1 MGSPANRSSL
11 RRHYRN
17 ARRELPVAAQ
27 RRHSLRIS
35 RHFLRAPL
43 VWRARRIAAYLAI
56 DSEVD
61 LEPLLRRL
69 AAMGKQLALPVI
81 KRDQRMDF
89 FAFDGTSRL
98 IANRYGIREP
108 APGAPYVRTL
118 ALDLVLTPLVAFD
131 GSGNRLGMGGGYYDR
146 HFASAPA
153 GRQPLFVGVAHEVQR
168 AVSLPAAPWDRPL
181 DAVLTEFGWQSFS
194 KRLGF

>member
-1 MGSPANRSSL
+1 MDSTTNRFSL

-17 ARRELPVAAQ
+17 ARRELSEVTQ
-27 RRHSLRIS
+27 RCHSLRIG
-35 RHFLRAPL
+35 RHLLRSPL
-43 VWRARRIAAYLAI
+43 AWRARRIAAYLAI
-56 DSEVD
+56 DGEVD

-69 AAMGKQLALPVI
+69 ATMRKRLALPVI

-89 FAFDGTSRL
+89 FAFDGTSGL

-118 ALDLVLTPLVAFD
+118 ALDVVLTPLVAFD

-146 HFASAPA
+146 HFANTPS
-153 GRQPLFVGVAHEVQR
+153 GLEPLLVGIAHEVQR

-181 DAVLTEFGWQSFS
+181 DAVLTEAGWQSFS